1 MIELFIIYVIGFL
14 AACKAITVADVTL
27 TPIGKV
33 FTALLWFYIFP
44 ATAMLIL
51 LEMDEYL

>member
-1 MIELFIIYVIGFL
+1 MLTLITIYIIGFL

-27 TPIGKV
+27 TPLGKV

-44 ATAMLIL
+44 ATAMLVL
-51 LEMDEYL
+51 LEMDKYL